1 MKSPGKARAC
11 WLFGCSKL
19 SKRMP
24 ARCCESK
31 SRDSA
36 KNGLILCLFSI
47 LKMLCEWVEQG
58 RGFMALYLRENF
70 GGKSCKMG
78 SLAGVV
84 HLATN
89 LGHLGW
95 PCWLV
100 AFMCLDMVLAVG
112 DGVELAICQAM
123 EVIKPW

>member
-1 MKSPGKARAC
+1 MDALATLQDLNELAGDTLKLAGFSLHVKSPGKARAC

-47 LKMLCEWVEQG
+47 LKMLCECVEQG

-78 SLAGVV
+78 SISLTYG
-84 HLATN
+84 
-89 LGHLGW
+89 
-95 PCWLV
+95 
-100 AFMCLDMVLAVG
+100 
-112 DGVELAICQAM
+112 I
-123 EVIKPW
+123 